1 VDAAQGNL
9 AFKLQGVLSKTAVV
23 DRIKCIIHQN
33 DSISTVHVQKLN
45 TSAKLLTGKYDL
57 EILTLPR
64 IFINNIQIDD
74 NKTTHIEIPTPGILT
89 MNKSYEY
96 YGVLFMQEKGEL
108 KKIYDLKPALK
119 QETIA
124 LQPGKYRIVYR
135 AKFAKSGHN
144 TIEKEFEILSGGS
157 ISLRL

>member
-1 VDAAQGNL
+1 M
-9 AFKLQGVLSKTAVV
+9 
-23 DRIKCIIHQN
+23 
-33 DSISTVHVQKLN
+33 
-45 TSAKLLTGKYDL
+45 LTGKYDL

-64 IFINNIQIDD
+64 IFINNVQIDD
-74 NKTTHIEIPTPGILT
+74 DKTTHIEIPTPGILT

-124 LQPGKYRIVYR
+124 LQPGKYSIVYR
-135 AKFAKSGHN
+135 AKFKA
-144 TIEKEFEILSGGS
+144 LSHLHALTVARNYCS
-157 ISLRL
+157 LHQQQSLRIALG